1 MKFCPMCG
9 CQLPDEAV
17 FCGSCG
23 ASLQEEVPTAPAYQ
37 YPPDPGYQQPYSG
50 YQPGPGYQQPYTA
63 GPAMPARRK
72 VRANMLVA
80 ALLCIVGAVV
90 AFVKPNIIPYS
101 LPAAIALAVLAVM
114 FLVLAWSPKEAHGLL
129 GKPSGM
135 SKGAFAGLLVALA
148 IVVPAIGEAGGILPQ
163 DYKLIGSWRVAGEM
177 ELLVMDLERG
187 SFSIRHDREEY
198 ISGTWSYKDDVL
210 TLTPNLFSGE
220 EPITGSVQLLGDMMT
235 YNVLGD
241 ETILF
246 YRYP

>member
-23 ASLQEEVPTAPAYQ
+23 AGLQEEVPTAPAYQ

-50 YQPGPGYQQPYTA
+50 YQPGYQQPYTA
-63 GPAMPARRK
+63 GPAMPVRRK

-90 AFVKPNIIPYS
+90 AIVKPNIIPYS
-101 LPAAIALAVLAVM
+101 LPAAIALAILAVM

-129 GKPSGM
+129 GKPAGM
-135 SKGAFAGLLVALA
+135 SKGAFVGLLVALA
-148 IVVPAIGEAGGILPQ
+148 IVIPTIGEAGGILPQ
-163 DYKLIGSWRVAGEM
+163 DYKLIGSWRMAGETEPIVM
-177 ELLVMDLERG
+177 ELERG

-198 ISGTWSYKDDVL
+198 ISGTWSYKDDML